1 MTHLAHHFDDAEQQY
16 TAANLGM
23 WLFLAT
29 EVLFFGGLFA
39 GYAQYRYWYPQEFA
53 YGSHHLDVWLGA
65 ANTGV
70 LLTSSLTMAL
80 AVHAAQTNDRQGTAL
95 FLTLT
100 IILGSV
106 FLGVKSYEYYH
117 KWEERLVPGQH
128 FSLRA
133 GHNSLPL
140 PPASNSLQLPP
151 GEGMGTGTSIA
162 VADHSH
168 NVSNGGSSTEIN
180 PGPVEIFFSFYFAM
194 TGLHATH
201 MVIGI
206 AILGFLLAAAR
217 RGAFSADYFTPVE
230 MTGLYWHFVDIVWVF
245 LYPLLYLIR

>member
-1 MTHLAHHFDDAEQQY
+1 MSVTAPHVAHHFDDAEQQY

-53 YGSHHLDVWLGA
+53 HGSGHLDLWLGTI
-65 ANTGV
+65 NTAV

-80 AVHAAQTNDRQGTAL
+80 AVHAAQTNERNATAR
-95 FLTLT
+95 FLALT
-100 IILGSV
+100 IVLGSA
-106 FLGVKSYEYYH
+106 FLGIKAYEYFH
-117 KWEERLVPGQH
+117 KYEEHLVPG
-128 FSLRA
+128 RA
-133 GHNSLPL
+133 FVLPAAHGH
-140 PPASNSLQLPP
+140 AA
-151 GEGMGTGTSIA
+151 GA
-162 VADHSH
+162 
-168 NVSNGGSSTEIN
+168 TEAEEIEA
-180 PGPVEIFFSFYFAM
+180 GPVEIFFSFYFAM

-206 AILGFLLAAAR
+206 AILGLLWRAAR
-217 RGAFSADYFTPVE
+217 RGAYSAEYFTPVE

-245 LYPLLYLIR
+245 LFPLLYLIR